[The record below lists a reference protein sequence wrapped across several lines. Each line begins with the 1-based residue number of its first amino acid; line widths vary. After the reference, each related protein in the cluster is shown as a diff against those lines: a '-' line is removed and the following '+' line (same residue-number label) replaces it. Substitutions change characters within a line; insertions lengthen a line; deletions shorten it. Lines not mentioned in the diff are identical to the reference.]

1 MSDLISDHENQE
13 EKSPDPITEHNLIPA
28 NWLDLAIYLVGGVG
42 IYFLAS
48 LILTLV
54 SQEISLWT
62 TVTLTLLNFLALG
75 GSVYLLGIRRR
86 KISTGSMGLTRE
98 QNIPRLALIGTA
110 VAVLIIPI
118 RLVGAMI
125 GLGIEFLA
133 NGEITSLAM
142 REGLFTTGFDSW
154 YGVTLLVIGIGIL
167 APIAEEL
174 FFRGLLY
181 DFFRQKLGVNWA
193 IAISSIL
200 FGFAHFDS
208 LAVVGSAMV
217 MGVAMAYAVERTK
230 SLWVSIFMHI
240 ATNAGAVLMSA
251 LVIQLQEN
259 LQLPF

>member
-1 MSDLISDHENQE
+1 MTEFI
-13 EKSPDPITEHNLIPA
+13 EKTGPAEDAPLDPIAEHNLIPA
-28 NWLDLAIYLVGGVG
+28 TWMDLAIYLVGGVG
-42 IYFLAS
+42 MYFLAS
-48 LILTLV
+48 LVLTLV
-54 SQEISLWT
+54 SREISLWT
-62 TVTLTLLNFLALG
+62 TVMLTLLNFLALAG
-75 GSVYLLGIRRR
+75 GVYLLGIRRQ
-86 KISTGSMGLTRE
+86 KVSTGSMGLTRKH
-98 QNIPRLALIGTA
+98 NLPRLALIGAA

-118 RLVGAMI
+118 RLIGAMI
-125 GLGIEFLA
+125 GLGIEYLA
-133 NGEITSLAM
+133 RGEITSLAM
-142 REGLFTTGFDSW
+142 REGLFTTGFDTW
-154 YGVTLLVIGIGIL
+154 YGVTLLVIGIGVL

-217 MGVAMAYAVERTK
+217 MGVAMAYAVERTR

-251 LVIQLQEN
+251 LLLQIQEQLQI
-259 LQLPF
+259 PF